1 MDNHEQEKNYTSNIV
16 FSGGGTGGSV
26 TPLLAVAEELLL
38 EEKPLNLF
46 FVGSCDGPEKDMV
59 ADFKGALFKFIPI
72 HCGKWR
78 RYFSFHNFFDLFK
91 IIIAFFE
98 SFKILKKTKADLV
111 VTAGSFVSV
120 PLVFAAFIKKI
131 PVLVHQQDIRAGL
144 ANKLMAPFA
153 RVITISFEKS
163 FADYGHRA
171 VWTGNPLKDVSV
183 YKNNKEE
190 TKKRY
195 GLRNDMPLL
204 VVIGGGTGAL
214 ALNELVFESL
224 SDLTPFC
231 QVIHFTGKNKGR
243 EMKEKLVNYYSFEF
257 LSQDEVLSILAAA
270 DLVVS
275 RCGLGVLT
283 ELAALAKPAILIPMP
298 DSHQEENAAVFED
311 NKAALVLN
319 QKEINPVSFTKQIKE
334 LLLDE
339 DKRLSLA
346 NNISRIM
353 KTRAALNISALIWEI
368 VCGRRGSNI
377 KEYEK

>member
-1 MDNHEQEKNYTSNIV
+1 M
-16 FSGGGTGGSV
+16 
-26 TPLLAVAEELLL
+26 
-38 EEKPLNLF
+38 
-46 FVGSCDGPEKDMV
+46 
-59 ADFKGALFKFIPI
+59 
-72 HCGKWR
+72 
-78 RYFSFHNFFDLFK
+78 
-91 IIIAFFE
+91 FFE

-183 YKNNKEE
+183 YNNNKEE
-190 TKKRY
+190 TKKRL
-195 GLRNDMPLL
+195 GLRSDVPLL

-224 SDLTPFC
+224 SGLIPFC

-243 EMKEKLVNYYSFEF
+243 EMGEKLANYYPFEF
-257 LSQDEVLSILAAA
+257 LSQDEVHSILAAA

-275 RCGLGVLT
+275 RCRTL
-283 ELAALAKPAILIPMP
+283 
-298 DSHQEENAAVFED
+298 VF
-311 NKAALVLN
+311 
-319 QKEINPVSFTKQIKE
+319 
-334 LLLDE
+334 
-339 DKRLSLA
+339 
-346 NNISRIM
+346 
-353 KTRAALNISALIWEI
+353 
-368 VCGRRGSNI
+368 
-377 KEYEK
+377 

>member
-1 MDNHEQEKNYTSNIV
+1 MDNHKQEKIYPSNII

-38 EEKPLNLF
+38 EERPLNLF
-46 FVGSCDGPEKDMV
+46 FVGSFDGPEKDMV
-59 ADFKGALFKFIPI
+59 AGFKGSIFEFIPI
-72 HCGKWR
+72 RCGKWR
-78 RYFSFHNFFDLFK
+78 RYFSFYNFFDLFK
-91 IIIAFFE
+91 IIIAFFQ

-111 VTAGSFVSV
+111 ITAGSFVSV
-120 PLVFAAFIKKI
+120 PLVWAAFIKKI

-153 RVITISFEKS
+153 RVVTISFEKS

-171 VWTGNPLKDVSV
+171 VWTGNPLKDLSV
-183 YKNNKEE
+183 YKNSKEE

-195 GLRNDMPLL
+195 SLRSDMPLI

-214 ALNELVFESL
+214 ALNKLVLKSL
-224 SDLTPFC
+224 SGLVSFC
-231 QVIHFTGKNKGR
+231 QVIHFTGKNKSG
-243 EMKEKLVNYYSFEF
+243 EVGEKLTNYHSFEF
-257 LSQDEVLSILAAA
+257 LSQDEVLSILATA

-319 QKEINPVSFTKQIKE
+319 QKEIEVDSFIKQIKE
-334 LLLDE
+334 LLSDE
-339 DKRLSLA
+339 TRRQSLA

-353 KTRAALNISALIWEI
+353 KTRAAENISALVWEI
-368 VCGRRGSNI
+368 VCGRKWDNR
-377 KEYEK
+377 KEYEE